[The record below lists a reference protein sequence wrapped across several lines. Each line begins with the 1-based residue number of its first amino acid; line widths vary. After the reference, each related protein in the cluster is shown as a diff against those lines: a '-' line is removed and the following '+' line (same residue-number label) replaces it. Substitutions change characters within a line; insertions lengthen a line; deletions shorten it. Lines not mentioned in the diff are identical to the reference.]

1 MKIDVGIRGD
11 EKMEFGNAGRIRGG
25 RIHGGRIRV
34 KRAVGNMDL
43 ER

>member
-1 MKIDVGIRGD
+1 MKIDVGLRGD
-11 EKMEFGNAGRIRGG
+11 EKMEFGNAG